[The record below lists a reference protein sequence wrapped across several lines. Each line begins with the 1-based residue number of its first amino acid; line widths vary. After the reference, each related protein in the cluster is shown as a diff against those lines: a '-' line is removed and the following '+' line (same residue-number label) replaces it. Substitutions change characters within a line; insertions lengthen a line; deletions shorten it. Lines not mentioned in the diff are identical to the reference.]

1 MQVNAIS
8 FENSSGLKQTTAFAL
23 FLGMSL
29 FFLAS
34 NHGAYHG
41 YFQDDELGALGWAP
55 TVPAAEFGRALLSP
69 FFQPNN
75 FRPVAHFYFYVMG
88 RYFALD
94 SPKYVIPIQAIH
106 LINVWLVWLLAR
118 QFGATAF
125 AASAGS
131 LFFRPPWEIALTCGK
146 RP

>member
-94 SPKYVIPIQAIH
+94 SPKYVIPPAGTH
-106 LINVWLVWLLAR
+106 EPSSSR
-118 QFGATAF
+118 SPRSFS
-125 AASAGS
+125 SAEGHRRS
-131 LFFRPPWEIALTCGK
+131 
-146 RP
+146 